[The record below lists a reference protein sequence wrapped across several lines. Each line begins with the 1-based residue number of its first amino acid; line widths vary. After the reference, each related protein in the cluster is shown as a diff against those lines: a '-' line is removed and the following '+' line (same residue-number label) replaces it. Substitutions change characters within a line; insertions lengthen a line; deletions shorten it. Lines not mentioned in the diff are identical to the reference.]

1 MFAFLALLFIL
12 LVIYFF
18 TAETEGFSPL
28 NIPSDIPPV
37 KKLDLRVKPFD
48 LPGQLPVAP
57 YQQIATMSPLPY
69 QDTALIKANRQQLIN
84 QLELLKGFLAFEAQE
99 IAERSDPSIQL
110 PLSTARSDFHT
121 LQREVEVLNRNPGLQ
136 PTITLSHLNEISS
149 NLAYLQSKVRLIGS
163 AGSLQ
168 GPEYPFKEGFA
179 NIYPYPKIEFRTEHV
194 SDKNSDPKFKI
205 YAYNPGDRVNV
216 KLLTEDLKTDVLN
229 RSLEIHSTNKEEEI
243 YSGNESVFKDNNK
256 YVIVSTDENKHI
268 YYTFTYTKGSNS
280 SSSSSSSEDR
290 EVATKIDLENFIKR
304 ITAEI
309 LKLNQSGT
317 TDPVV
322 DARMNALTNMK
333 SNIQTIL
340 NNVIAKTL
348 SPENI
353 PIMKSSIDKAFPLGD
368 MSKPLPMLIESY
380 GLPKWLSA
388 LLPENV
394 SNDPEITGEIKKLI
408 NNYADT
414 IANGLSASF
423 TVKYNPKESTVDST
437 GFPSITDLDNVN
449 NPYTPEGSEGSQGP
463 QGPQGP
469 QGQPSHFNWKERAK
483 QIEAQIKK
491 RGLNPNDFGVMSE
504 EASNDFS
511 WKGYTRMLCTRL
523 EATMDPS
530 LPETCGCPPKN
541 WKGWKISH

>member
-18 TAETEGFSPL
+18 TAETEGAKEGFSPL
-28 NIPSDIPPV
+28 YIPSDIPPV

-168 GPEYPFKEGFA
+168 GPEYPFKEGFEGLT
-179 NIYPYPKIEFRTEHV
+179 NIYPEIKFRTEHV

-205 YAYNPGDRVNV
+205 YAHNVSNEEVQV
-216 KLLTEDLKTDVLN
+216 KLMTEDLSQNIKDI
-229 RSLEIHSTNKEEEI
+229 EIDSTNYEYLI

-256 YVIVSTDENKHI
+256 YVIVSTDKKHI
-268 YYTFTYTKGSNS
+268 YYTFTYTKSSN
-280 SSSSSSSEDR
+280 SSEDR
-290 EVATKIDLENFIKR
+290 EVATIDDLENFIKR

-322 DARMNALTNMK
+322 DARMNALTNMQ
-333 SNIQTIL
+333 SSIQTIV
-340 NNVIAKTL
+340 NNVIVKTL

-449 NPYTPEGSEGSQGP
+449 NPYTPEGPEGSQGSEGSE
-463 QGPQGP
+463 GPQGP